1 MIVADA
7 SALIALTKMERL
19 PLLKQV
25 YGGVLIGPLVKA
37 ETVDA
42 GKRISAPGARQIE
55 NAIDD
60 GWIQVG
66 RLSPKEKKLMQSILE
81 KSRLDDGES
90 ECIALASS
98 RRLPVILD
106 DKEAR
111 SFAEALGSVF
121 FGTAA
126 VLLHGLI
133 SKHLTLGELEEAVQ
147 ELSNTIWL
155 APAVVAKILKAGRE
169 VKK

>member
-1 MIVADA
+1 
-7 SALIALTKMERL
+7 
-19 PLLKQV
+19 
-25 YGGVLIGPLVKA
+25 
-37 ETVDA
+37 
-42 GKRISAPGARQIE
+42 
-55 NAIDD
+55 
-60 GWIQVG
+60 
-66 RLSPKEKKLMQSILE
+66 MQSILE

-111 SFAEALGSVF
+111 AFAEALGSVF

-155 APAVVAKILKAGRE
+155 APAVVAKILKAARE